1 MKQLFRKKSIASYK
15 EASAKTTHKK
25 TLGSKQLILF
35 GLGAII
41 GAGIFVITGEAAAN
55 YAGPGVILSFLFAA
69 MICVLAAFCYA
80 EFASMVPVS
89 GSAYTYAYLT
99 LGELPA
105 WIMGWTLMLEFLF
118 SSATVAVG
126 FSSYVVS
133 FLKDFGI
140 EFSGSFTGSP
150 LVYDVVQGW
159 STTGSY
165 LNLPAVLLVI
175 AIGVLLTIGIRA
187 AALFNNVMV
196 IIKLALIL
204 LFVGMGLFYVKWEN
218 LTPLIPQNTGVF
230 GSFGI
235 SGILRAAG
243 LIFFAYI
250 GFDSLST
257 LVADCK
263 NPQKDMPR
271 GMIGSL
277 LISTVVYMVIASVII
292 GLVPYQLL
300 GVADP
305 ISVCVTAFGPN
316 LWWVGTVLK
325 IAIIAALCSVAL
337 VMLMGQSKIF
347 HTIATDGLFPSAMK
361 KLHSKFKTPVVSV
374 WVMTFIA
381 ALACGF
387 LPVTILGQ
395 LVSMG
400 TLLAFGI
407 VCVGVLI
414 LRKTEPKLPRPFKT
428 PFVPYIPLLGA
439 GACLFQM
446 LILPLVTWVQMLG
459 FMAIGVLFYF
469 AYGRK
474 HSTLAR
480 K

>member
-1 MKQLFRKKSIASYK
+1 MKQLFRKKNIASFH
-15 EASAKTTHKK
+15 EASSKATHKK
-25 TLGSKQLILF
+25 TLGTPQLILF

-69 MICVLAAFCYA
+69 MICILAAFCYA

-89 GSAYTYAYLT
+89 GSAYTYTYLT

-126 FSSYVVS
+126 FSSYLAS
-133 FLKDFGI
+133 LFRDFGI
-140 EFSGSFTGSP
+140 HFSEKITGSP
-150 LVYDVVQGW
+150 FAYDVVTGW
-159 STTGSY
+159 SSTGS
-165 LNLPAVLLVI
+165 LINLPAVLLVI

-196 IIKLALIL
+196 IIKLLLIL
-204 LFVGMGLFYVKWEN
+204 LFVGLGLFYVN
-218 LTPLIPQNTGVF
+218 LDNLVPLIPPNNGVF
-230 GSFGI
+230 GSFGMT
-235 SGILRAAG
+235 GIFRGAG

-257 LVADCK
+257 LVGDCK

-277 LISTVVYMVIASVII
+277 LLSTVIYMIIAFVIV

-305 ISVCVTAFGPN
+305 ISVCVSAFGSD
-316 LWWVGTVLK
+316 LWWVGLVLK

-347 HTIATDGLFPSAMK
+347 HAIAHDGLFPPAMK
-361 KLHSKFKTPVVSV
+361 KLHPKLKTPVGSI
-374 WVMTFIA
+374 WVMIA
-381 ALACGF
+381 IGVLACGF

-395 LVSMG
+395 LVSIG
-400 TLLAFGI
+400 TLLCFGM
-407 VCVGVLI
+407 VCVAVLI
-414 LRKTEPKLPRPFKT
+414 LRKTDPRLPRPFKT

-446 LILPLVTWVQMLG
+446 LLLPLVTWIQMVIFLAVG
-459 FMAIGVLFYF
+459 ILFYF
-469 AYGRK
+469 SYGKK
-474 HSTLAR
+474 HSTLA
-480 K
+480 